1 MDASPGAASRPA
13 GRRPRLRRGDA
24 RGLYSRPRC
33 AGRDGPWWALP
44 AFALLGLALLGGQA
58 IRAETPLTS
67 ERVAVGL
74 QQPLYVTSAP
84 GDPGRVFIV
93 EQPGRIRI
101 LDIDAQPP
109 VLVATP
115 FLDISDRVNS
125 VFNEQGL
132 LGLAFHPDF
141 GVNGLF
147 YVSYTGAGNELN
159 IARFHAPVT
168 TPGEADPDSETPVLS
183 IAQPQANH
191 NGGWMAFGPADGLLY
206 VATGDGGGGGD
217 DDAGHTPGTG
227 NAQDTTDNLLG
238 KLLRIDV
245 DGSNGPGGR
254 YGIPPDNPFVGVTG
268 DDEIWSYG
276 LRNPWRNAFD
286 RLTGDLYIADVG
298 QGSWEEVDFQPADSD
313 GGENWGWRCREG
325 AHDFNFGPSCSGATL
340 LDPILEYS
348 HGGTPFRCSITGGE
362 VYRGCAIPDLRG
374 TYFYADYCSNQIWSL
389 RASGGQVTETRERTA
404 DLASSGSAIGQ
415 VTSFGTDALGEVYV
429 VDRGG
434 EIFRIV
440 PDGVPSQCARSV
452 PAMSVRWVVVLMLGL
467 MGYAVYVLIPSRR
480 ELA

>member
-1 MDASPGAASRPA
+1 VQHGTWR
-13 GRRPRLRRGDA
+13 
-24 RGLYSRPRC
+24 
-33 AGRDGPWWALP
+33 ALP
-44 AFALLGLALLGGQA
+44 AFALLGLALLVGPA
-58 IRAETPLTS
+58 LRAETPLTS
-67 ERVAVGL
+67 ERVAMGL

-84 GDPGRVFIV
+84 GDSGRVFVV

-109 VLVATP
+109 VLVATA

-125 VFNEQGL
+125 AFDEQGL

-141 GVNGLF
+141 GANGLF

-159 IARFHAPVT
+159 VARFHAPGA
-168 TPGEADPDSETPVLS
+168 TPDEADPGSETPVLS

-191 NGGWMAFGPADGLLY
+191 NGGWMAFGPNDGLLY

-227 NAQDTTDNLLG
+227 NAQDTTGNLLG

-298 QGSWEEVDFQPADSD
+298 HGSWEEVDFQPADSD

-325 AHDFNFGPSCSGATL
+325 AHDFNFGASCGGETL

-374 TYFYADYCSNQIWSL
+374 TYFYADYCSNQIWSF
-389 RASGGQVTETRERTA
+389 RASGGQVTEARERTA
-404 DLASSGSAIGQ
+404 ALASSGSTIGEI
-415 VTSFGTDALGEVYV
+415 TSFGTDALGELYV

-440 PDGVPSQCARSV
+440 PDGVPSQCAQRV
-452 PAMSVRWVVVLMLGL
+452 PATSLPWATALALAL
-467 MGYAVYVLIPSRR
+467 LAYAALARLPSRR
-480 ELA
+480 GMP